1 MIKTIGMKKKIKFE
15 LIMVLASVGT
25 ILLIIL
31 ASKL

>member
-1 MIKTIGMKKKIKFE
+1 MKKKIKFE